1 MNNVLLEIKNL
12 NLSFDHEQNVV
23 ENVSFQISKGSAG
36 TVQIAVSQ
44 QG

>member
-23 ENVSFQISKGSAG
+23 ENVSFQISKGE
-36 TVQIAVSQ
+36 TVAIVGES
-44 QG
+44 GSG